1 MKTINFS
8 FRDKDGE
15 VLVNTHL
22 VIRKGMNWLDLEEVL
37 SDMLSDAT
45 GKREDVSAA
54 ILCSQWLKV
63 KEFPNGMHFFINY
76 NNEWGFTSVYLFRE
90 G

>member
-8 FRDKDGE
+8 FKDKDG
-15 VLVNTHL
+15 VILLNTRLV
-22 VIRKGMNWLDLEEVL
+22 VQEGMNWLDLEEAL

-45 GKREDVSAA
+45 GKREDVSAT
-54 ILCSQWLKV
+54 ILCGQWLKV

-76 NNEWGFTSVYLFRE
+76 INECGFASAYLFRD